1 MSETP
6 IQNTTMTT
14 SQNVEAEYR
23 DRVLRDQFGRISTY
37 ILMSALAFFFMFPLI
52 IMIVSSFKPN
62 RLVTDDMNSI
72 YAFIPREFTLG
83 NYSCPDFDQPDSECS
98 PGLEVRRGL
107 LESMPYGRIYFNTVF
122 ITGSVVLGG
131 LFFNS
136 MAAFAMARLEWTGKR
151 IAVLIVIALI
161 IIPFE
166 SIAVPLLFLVDRLPW
181 IDGSIG
187 WLNTYHVQII
197 PFMADAFSI
206 FLFYQFFKGIPK
218 DFDEAAYVDGASPFR
233 VYWQVIAPLA
243 RPVFATVAILQSLA
257 IWGSYLWP
265 LMATASSPLEIKPL
279 PVAIGLLF
287 GTNDNWGAVMAF
299 ATLATVPILIIFL
312 MFQRWFIQSV
322 ASSGVKG

>member
-1 MSETP
+1 MSTSTRSKKLRIETR
-6 IQNTTMTT
+6 NRKMRE
-14 SQNVEAEYR
+14 N
-23 DRVLRDQFGRISTY
+23 FGKASNY
-37 ILMSALAFFFMFPLI
+37 ILMTALAFFFMFPLI

-62 RLVTDDMNSI
+62 NLVTDDMDSI
-72 YAFIPREFTLG
+72 YAFIPRELTLG
-83 NYSCPDFDQPDSECS
+83 NYSCPDFDQENSECS
-98 PGLEVRRGL
+98 PGLEARRGL
-107 LESMPYGRIYFNTVF
+107 FESMPYGRIYFNTVF

-131 LFFNS
+131 LLFNS
-136 MAAFAMARLEWTGKR
+136 MAAFAMSRLEWRGKR
-151 IAVLIVIALI
+151 LAVVIVIALI

-181 IDGSIG
+181 IDGTIG

-206 FLFYQFFKGIPK
+206 FLFYQFFRGIPK
-218 DFDEAAYVDGASPFR
+218 DFDEAAYVDGANPFR
-233 VYWQVIAPLA
+233 VYWQVIVPLA

-265 LMATASSPLEIKPL
+265 LMATASSSMDIKPL

-287 GTNDNWGAVMAF
+287 GTNDNWGAIMAF
-299 ATLATVPILIIFL
+299 ATLATIPILIIFI
-312 MFQRWFIQSV
+312 MFQKWFIQSI